1 MRLDLAFVD
10 LDHRPQ
16 CLRLASCFGWL
27 HHPSVLRGLTP
38 PACTNLHCSNSI
50 QMCERNPTLSLRYR
64 WNDLKSPSHALSV
77 GAQALVSD
85 GRCGR
90 HHEPQLPIRICGS
103 IRLSLANSAISD

>member
-38 PACTNLHCSNSI
+38 PACTNLHSSNSI
-50 QMCERNPTLSLRYR
+50 QMCERNPTLSRDFSRSAFSSAPACGSDVRSFGPAFVSGPTPFSEFILRTPST
-64 WNDLKSPSHALSV
+64 LKSTV
-77 GAQALVSD
+77 
-85 GRCGR
+85 
-90 HHEPQLPIRICGS
+90 
-103 IRLSLANSAISD
+103 

>member
-38 PACTNLHCSNSI
+38 PACTNLHSSNSI
-50 QMCERNPTLSLRYR
+50 QMCERNPTLSGRLNMLVHEYAQDKLKGPILATDGDTDDRL
-64 WNDLKSPSHALSV
+64 NDTVKKHYV
-77 GAQALVSD
+77 
-85 GRCGR
+85 
-90 HHEPQLPIRICGS
+90 
-103 IRLSLANSAISD
+103 RLAE